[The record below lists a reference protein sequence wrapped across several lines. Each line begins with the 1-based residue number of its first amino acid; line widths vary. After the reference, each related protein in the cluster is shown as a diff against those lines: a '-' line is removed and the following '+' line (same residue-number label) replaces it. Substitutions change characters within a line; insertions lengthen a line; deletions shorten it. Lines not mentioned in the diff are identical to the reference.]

1 MVSRPGG
8 EPSLEMQ
15 KVEGFFFL
23 KEEQM
28 AGLEHPRSLT
38 EGFQGWVNW
47 EVPGLERGTSRSPS
61 QPLQERSGQ
70 EEGFNPSAHSPFC
83 PTNHRAPQLPAGCIH
98 PSALLATREALS
110 VCPRWFVPHPQTIP
124 LLFVFFFPP
133 IYKPSADISIPSWQP
148 LAPSP

>member
-15 KVEGFFFL
+15 KVEGFLFL

-61 QPLQERSGQ
+61 QPFQERSGQ

-83 PTNHRAPQLPAGCIH
+83 PTNHRAPQLPAGCTH